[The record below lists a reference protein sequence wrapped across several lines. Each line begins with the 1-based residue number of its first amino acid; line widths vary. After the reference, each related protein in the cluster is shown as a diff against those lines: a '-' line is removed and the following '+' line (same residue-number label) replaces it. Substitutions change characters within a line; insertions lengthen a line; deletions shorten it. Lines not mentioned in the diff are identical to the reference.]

1 MAMVLALTGVAYGH
15 CVFGNGGLTAA
26 AAHAMPSGDRSPNAM
41 AVPHDCDGCD
51 HMQTA
56 GDACLAACV
65 NTVALPPARDVG
77 VAATA
82 SQPMA
87 GAAAIVLAG
96 IYHPPDPHP
105 PKVTV
110 LI

>member
-1 MAMVLALTGVAYGH
+1 
-15 CVFGNGGLTAA
+15 
-26 AAHAMPSGDRSPNAM
+26 M

-105 PKVTV
+105 PKVTA